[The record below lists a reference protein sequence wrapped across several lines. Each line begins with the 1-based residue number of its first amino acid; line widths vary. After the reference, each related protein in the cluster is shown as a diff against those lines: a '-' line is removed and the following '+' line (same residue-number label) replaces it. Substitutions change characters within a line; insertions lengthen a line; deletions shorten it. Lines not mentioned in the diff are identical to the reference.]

1 MGVTMLQWIA
11 DHAVEIGIVSSLLI
25 ALANGITEHWT
36 LAGTPVR
43 RILLWIAEMLSFV
56 VSRNVA
62 TGTAQLKFPLV
73 SRPPAGGPSSGAPA
87 LAIVAMLLPL
97 AGCGPTWG
105 QTVERSATRTHQAVQ
120 AAWGAARPVLHARCL
135 AAAVECGEAGKT
147 RDACPDWA
155 RCHETRAAIAASVLA
170 AESLAAAAI
179 DAVAAGDRQRA
190 EMIVAELVRSGMVAA
205 EMARQAT
212 GGAK

>member
-1 MGVTMLQWIA
+1 MLQWIA
-11 DHAVEIGIVSSLLI
+11 DHAVEIGIVSGLLVT
-25 ALANGITEHWT
+25 LANRMTEHWT

-43 RILLWIAEMLSFV
+43 RILLWVAEMLSFV

-62 TGTAQLKFPLV
+62 TGSASQLKIPFTSVRPGT
-73 SRPPAGGPSSGAPA
+73 SRAGQSPV
-87 LAIVAMLLPL
+87 AIVAMLIPL
-97 AGCGPTWG
+97 ASCGPTWA
-105 QTVERSATRTHQAVQ
+105 QTVERSAARTHEAVQ

-147 RDACPDWA
+147 RETCPAWA
-155 RCHETRAAIAASVLA
+155 RCHETRAAIAAAVLA
-170 AESLAAAAI
+170 AESLSAAAI
-179 DAVAAGDRQRA
+179 DAVASGDRPRA
-190 EMIVAELVRSGMVAA
+190 EAIIVELARAGMVAA